1 MNNAKLNKRCECP
14 LECDSVS
21 YSYYYVSSPFNM
33 EEICPNKKFKTD
45 FLMKPYYETVI
56 PSQFTRNIKGF
67 YFNQTSDIGEI
78 CKIHSQY
85 RAHVIFRLAT
95 NTMSVTVTSRR
106 LSFFDKL
113 SGFGELSKDIIQYF
127 D

>member
-1 MNNAKLNKRCECP
+1 MNDAKLNKNCDCP
-14 LECDSVS
+14 LECNAVS

-45 FLMKPYYETVI
+45 FLMKPYYENLI
-56 PSQFTRNIKGF
+56 PSQFTRNIKRF
-67 YFNQTSDIGEI
+67 YFNETSDIGEI
-78 CKIHSQY
+78 CKIQSQY
-85 RAHVIFRLAT
+85 RAHVIFQLAT

-113 SGFGELSKDIIQYF
+113 SGFGELCT
-127 D
+127 